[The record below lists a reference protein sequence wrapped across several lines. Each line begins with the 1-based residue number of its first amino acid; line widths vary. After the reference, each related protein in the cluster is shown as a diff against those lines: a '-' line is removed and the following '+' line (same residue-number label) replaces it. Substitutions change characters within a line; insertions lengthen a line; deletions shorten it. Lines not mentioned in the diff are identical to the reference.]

1 MESVKYH
8 YRVLMIK
15 DLFQMMGF
23 IRPAHFHKDLKKNS
37 FSHMTIKKKNC
48 SQITEIQKDS
58 HK

>member
-23 IRPAHFHKDLKKNS
+23 IRPAHFHKDLKKQILTYDHKEKELLTDNRDS
-37 FSHMTIKKKNC
+37 KRFS
-48 SQITEIQKDS
+48 
-58 HK
+58 